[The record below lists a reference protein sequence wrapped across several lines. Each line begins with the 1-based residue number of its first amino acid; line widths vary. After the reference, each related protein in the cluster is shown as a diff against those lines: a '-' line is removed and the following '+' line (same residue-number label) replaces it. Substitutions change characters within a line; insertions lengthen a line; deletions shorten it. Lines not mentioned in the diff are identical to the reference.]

1 MILIIISALI
11 SSVVMILLMPINIK
25 KLNKIAIDK
34 ELNKISEKYPDNM
47 EICKEILK
55 KMENEKT
62 QIEENIESDS
72 TLYIALQ
79 DKIYLGN
86 MHGSFTRIQTIAH
99 ECLHSIQDRKV
110 LIFNFIFSN
119 IYILYF
125 IISSILIIIKKLP
138 NELVFSNILLI
149 ISMLYYAIRMFLEN
163 DAMTKSE
170 YLAKEYLKEKKILDE
185 EEVKK
190 IGKGLE
196 ELNKGAIIATNS
208 SLFIKIMLKVTPSN
222 SEIDKIYHG
231 FEELNKS
238 CIKSTNCSLFIGI
251 MIKLVIFNALALI
264 F

>member
-1 MILIIISALI
+1 MILIIIIALI

-34 ELNKISEKYPDNM
+34 ELNKISEKYPDNI

-62 QIEENIESDS
+62 QIEENAESDS

-163 DAMTKSE
+163 DAMIKAE
-170 YLAKEYLKEKKILDE
+170 YLAKEYLNEKQISNKKEIEKLKK
-185 EEVKK
+185 
-190 IGKGLE
+190 GFQ
-196 ELNKGAIIATNS
+196 ELNKGGIIATNS
-208 SLFIKIMLKVTPSN
+208 SLFIKIMLKVA
-222 SEIDKIYHG
+222 
-231 FEELNKS
+231 
-238 CIKSTNCSLFIGI
+238 
-251 MIKLVIFNALALI
+251 VFNLLALI